1 MDWLLISTKV
11 WHKSFEPPCL
21 EYYAQ
26 DFLSPSTELI
36 HHIHLQPQL
45 WRTSCLRD
53 QRHKSLSQEF
63 QVLQQTC
70 SDAYAREYLSWN
82 QAFWLYLVVLS
93 GSQFP
98 GFQVKCML
106 LLQSCPTLCD
116 TMDCSLLDFTV
127 PRILQ
132 ARILEWVAISF
143 SRRSSRPRDRT
154 CVSYVSYIGRRVLY
168 H

>member
-1 MDWLLISTKV
+1 MLKTSSLLPQSWFTTSISN
-11 WHKSFEPPCL
+11 HSYEG
-21 EYYAQ
+21 
-26 DFLSPSTELI
+26 
-36 HHIHLQPQL
+36 HHASVIKG
-45 WRTSCLRD
+45 T
-53 QRHKSLSQEF
+53 KSLSQEF

-70 SDAYAREYLSWN
+70 SVAYAREYLSWN
-82 QAFWLYLVVLS
+82 QAFWLYLVALS

-106 LLQSCPTLCD
+106 LLQSCPTLCE

-154 CVSYVSYIGRRVLY
+154 CVSYVSCIGRWVLY